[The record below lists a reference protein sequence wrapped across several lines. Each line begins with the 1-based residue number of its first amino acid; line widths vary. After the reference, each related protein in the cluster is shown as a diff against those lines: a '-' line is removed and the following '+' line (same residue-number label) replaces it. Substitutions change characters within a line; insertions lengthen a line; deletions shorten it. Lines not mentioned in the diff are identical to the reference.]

1 MGKRSPFFPGANKR
15 LWRELFTNKY
25 TDSSV
30 NFTQKNSAHSNKS
43 LARYGPRCRF
53 FTNLNCKFLARVTKV
68 VWKNMFHNFFLSSHR
83 LLRSKLIRINT
94 DTYFTLSHKKFQVIR
109 LNRQEEMA
117 SCRFFTKS
125 ELIISRPICKVCM
138 GKRSAFI
145 SRPLQAV
152 MKGTF
157 Q

>member
-1 MGKRSPFFPGANKR
+1 MEEHVP
-15 LWRELFTNKY
+15 
-25 TDSSV
+25 
-30 NFTQKNSAHSNKS
+30 Q
-43 LARYGPRCRF
+43 
-53 FTNLNCKFLARVTKV
+53 
-68 VWKNMFHNFFLSSHR
+68 FFLSSHR

-94 DTYFTLSHKKFQVIR
+94 DTYFTLSHKKFQVIG
-109 LNRQEEMA
+109 LNSLEEKA
-117 SCRFFTKS
+117 SCPFFFFFLN

-157 Q
+157 

>member
-1 MGKRSPFFPGANKR
+1 MGKRLPFFPGANKQ

-53 FTNLNCKFLARVTKV
+53 FTNLNCKFPARVIKV
-68 VWKNMFHNFFLSSHR
+68 VWKNMFHNFFLNSHR

-94 DTYFTLSHKKFQVIR
+94 DIYFTLSHKKFQVIR
-109 LNRQEEMA
+109 LNRLEEMA
-117 SCRFFTKS
+117 SCLFFK
-125 ELIISRPICKVCM
+125 K
-138 GKRSAFI
+138 K
-145 SRPLQAV
+145 
-152 MKGTF
+152 
-157 Q
+157 

>member
-1 MGKRSPFFPGANKR
+1 MGKRSAFFPGANKR

-30 NFTQKNSAHSNKS
+30 NFTQKNSAHSNKL
-43 LARYGPRCRF
+43 LARYGPWCRF
-53 FTNLNCKFLARVTKV
+53 FTNLNCKFPARVIKV

-109 LNRQEEMA
+109 LNRLEEMA
-117 SCRFFTKS
+117 SCPFFNK
-125 ELIISRPICKVCM
+125 K
-138 GKRSAFI
+138 
-145 SRPLQAV
+145 
-152 MKGTF
+152 
-157 Q
+157 